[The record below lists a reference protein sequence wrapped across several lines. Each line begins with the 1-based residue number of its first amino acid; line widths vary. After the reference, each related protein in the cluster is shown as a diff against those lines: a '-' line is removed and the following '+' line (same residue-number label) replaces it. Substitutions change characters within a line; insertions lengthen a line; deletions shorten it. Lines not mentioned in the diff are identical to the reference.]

1 MVFDRKEYQKNYYR
15 KNREKRKEQ
24 HKNYRQENKEKIKEY
39 YNKYYQENK
48 EKRKEYTKKNYQEN
62 KEKRKEQKKKHY
74 QENKEKLKEYGKN
87 YRQEIKELVY
97 NHYGNGVIECACC
110 REKEIDF
117 LSLDHIY
124 NNGGKHRK
132 KTGGGYKIFT
142 WAIQN
147 NFPPIFQL
155 LCMNCNFSKGKR
167 GNNGKCIHQ
176 IRREEKEKR
185 KQEENQP

>member
-1 MVFDRKEYQKNYYR
+1 MVFDKKEWKKEYNKKYY
-15 KNREKRKEQ
+15 
-24 HKNYRQENKEKIKEY
+24 QENKEKIKEY
-39 YNKYYQENK
+39 DKKYYQENQ
-48 EKRKEYTKKNYQEN
+48 EKIKEYREKTKEWK
-62 KEKRKEQKKKHY
+62 
-74 QENKEKLKEYGKN
+74 KEYNKK
-87 YRQEIKELVY
+87 YRQENKELVY

-124 NNGGKHRK
+124 NNGAKHRK
-132 KTGGGYKIFT
+132 KVGKTISFKWIMK
-142 WAIQN
+142 N

-167 GNNGKCIHQ
+167 KNNCKCIHQ

-185 KQEENQP
+185 KQEEEKE

>member
-1 MVFDRKEYQKNYYR
+1 MVFDKKKWDKEYYQK
-15 KNREKRKEQ
+15 
-24 HKNYRQENKEKIKEY
+24 NKEKIKAQKKEY
-39 YNKYYQENK
+39 RQKNK
-48 EKRKEYTKKNYQEN
+48 ERINEYARKNYQEN
-62 KEKRKEQKKKHY
+62 KERRKAQKK
-74 QENKEKLKEYGKN
+74 EYK
-87 YRQEIKELVY
+87 QKIKESIY
-97 NHYGNGVIECACC
+97 NHYSNGVIECACC
-110 REKEIDF
+110 GEKEIDF

-132 KTGGGYKIFT
+132 KTGGSFRILL
-142 WAIQN
+142 WAIKN
-147 NFPPIFQL
+147 NFPPIFQV